1 MKGSDARYVCLNHL
15 LPGLPEAGDPCWEK
29 AAPAELLEVESGK
42 HPFLHTEFRLLRD
55 DSAQAFY
62 LKITAED
69 DEVRS
74 TYRMHDETLYRQ
86 DVFELFLADGGTLRQ
101 YREIE
106 VSPFDVTFTGTINFK
121 SEAQRVLN
129 MDWDIPGFVTRTR
142 FFRQDNL
149 TVSVWKLPY
158 AAFEQMPVPGSA
170 WRFNVFRVDHS
181 RRGEELQAWQTTGA
195 RNFHVPER
203 FGWLDF
209 IA

>member
-1 MKGSDARYVCLNHL
+1 MKESQARYACLNL
-15 LPGLPEAGDPCWEK
+15 MLPELPEAGDSCWEK
-29 AAPAELLEVESGK
+29 ASPIELCDVQSGRR
-42 HPFLHTEFRLLRD
+42 PFLHTEFRLLRD

-69 DEVRS
+69 DEIRS
-74 TYRMHDETLYRQ
+74 TFRMHDETLYKQ

-101 YREIE
+101 YKEIE
-106 VSPFDVTFTGTINFK
+106 VSPFDVSFTGTITFR
-121 SEAQRVLN
+121 SETQRQLN
-129 MDWDIPGFVTRTR
+129 MDWDIPGFITKTR
-142 FFRQDNL
+142 FSRQENQTL
-149 TVSVWKLPY
+149 SLWKLPY
-158 AAFEQMPVPGSA
+158 AAFDQKPTPGNA

-181 RRGEELQAWQTTGA
+181 RRGEELQAWQMTGA